1 MNPDSRRRVVTI
13 GSIGASL
20 LLVLSACTSSPDAE
34 TTTTTTQVTPPTT
47 TTKPRATSTT
57 EALPQHVVGG
67 EAIVGSD
74 VDVEP
79 QTLNSLMPGG
89 DVGVAGL
96 LRQAYAAGV
105 YDIDPDTLTFVPEL
119 VIELPSVANGGV
131 VVNGDGTMT
140 VKYIIRD
147 EAQWEDGTPVS
158 GDDFQFTLDTI
169 MNPDYPIKKDNYED
183 IIGTVAGPKTFEYT
197 MALPTL
203 HIESMFGEIIPKHA
217 VEGSD
222 FVVDWNESRWL
233 SAGPFIFEE
242 WVPGESITLR
252 RNPSYWKIDQ
262 ETAQQLPYLD
272 SVTFTFMADAPSIIE
287 AFGARDVDVFSPN
300 QRDDRII
307 EYIQTLQAF
316 EPQGAVVDVLAG
328 PDWEHVNFQFGPGRL
343 DRNEN
348 SCNEIY
354 EMRLAIA
361 QTIDK
366 DELTVD
372 ILGAT
377 VEPLQSYVDP
387 FSPSISQQAWTQY
400 SHDPDEAAK
409 NYKTAIEITGRECSV
424 VFTTNTENDERV
436 RTSELLVGMFEQS
449 GIPYENMLE
458 SSMLF
463 FGETLRTGSWDV
475 GQWTWRG
482 SPGFA
487 SLVGFHDVFDPEAPP
502 PPDGQNF
509 YRWGTDGSSVIDEAT
524 QTFAELRDGMNATVD
539 HAELTVL
546 IREAE
551 NILADELVIIPLFPH
566 PVAAAV
572 WADEIVGFRHNPTKA
587 GFTWN
592 IEFWHRNDL

>member
-1 MNPDSRRRVVTI
+1 MTPGTRRQLVTMW
-13 GSIGASL
+13 SIAATAT
-20 LLVLSACTSSPDAE
+20 LVISACTSSPAAE
-34 TTTTTTQVTPPTT
+34 TTTTTTQPPSSTT
-47 TTKPRATSTT
+47 TTEPPATSTT
-57 EALPQHVVGG
+57 EALPQHAVGG
-67 EAIVGSD
+67 EAIIGTQS
-74 VDVEP
+74 EP
-79 QTLNSLMPGG
+79 QTLNSFMPGG
-89 DVGVAGL
+89 DLGVAAL

-105 YDIDPDTLTFVPEL
+105 YDIAADTLTFVPEL
-119 VIELPSVANGGV
+119 VVELPSTTNGGV
-131 VVNGDGTMT
+131 IVNADGTMT

-147 EAQWEDGTPVS
+147 DAQWEDGTPVS

-169 MNPDYPIKKDNYED
+169 LNPDYPIEKNNYED
-183 IIGTVAGPKTFEYT
+183 IIASEAGPKTFEFT

-217 VEGSD
+217 VEGTD

-252 RNPSYWKIDQ
+252 RNPNYWKIDS
-262 ETAQQLPYLD
+262 ETEQQLPYLD
-272 SVTFTFMADAPSIIE
+272 SVRFMFMADAPTSIESFSSRRI
-287 AFGARDVDVFSPN
+287 DVFSPN

-307 EYIQTLQAF
+307 EYIQTLRTL
-316 EPQGAVVDVLAG
+316 EPQGAVVEVLAG

-348 SCNEIY
+348 SCNDIY

-366 DELTVD
+366 DALISD
-372 ILGAT
+372 ILAAT
-377 VEPLQSYVDP
+377 VEPLQSYVGP
-387 FSPSISQQAWTQY
+387 FSPTLSQRAWTQY
-400 SHDPDEAAK
+400 ELDPIEARK
-409 NYKTAIEITGRECSV
+409 NYKRANEIAGKECSV
-424 VFTTNTENDERV
+424 TFTTNTENDERV
-436 RTSELLVGMFEQS
+436 RTSELFVGMFEES
-449 GIPYENMLE
+449 GIPYQNMLE

-463 FGETLRTGSWDV
+463 FGETLRAGSWDV
-475 GQWTWRG
+475 GDWTWRG

-502 PPDGQNF
+502 PPLGQNF
-509 YRWGTDGSSVIDEAT
+509 YRWGTDDSSVIDEAT
-524 QTFAELRDGMNATVD
+524 QRFAEVRDGMNATVD
-539 HAELTVL
+539 DGELTVL

-551 NILADELVIIPLFPH
+551 NILADNLVIIPLFAH
-566 PVAAAV
+566 PAAAAV
-572 WADEIVGFRHNPTKA
+572 WADEILGFRHNPSQA

>member
-1 MNPDSRRRVVTI
+1 MNFDLRRRIVTI
-13 GSIGASL
+13 GPIAVSV
-20 LLVLSACTSSPDAE
+20 LLVASACTSSPDAE
-34 TTTTTTQVTPPTT
+34 TTTTTTQPPPTT
-47 TTKPRATSTT
+47 TTTEPPVTSTT
-57 EALPQHVVGG
+57 DGLPQHGVGG
-67 EAIVGSD
+67 EAIIGSD
-74 VDVEP
+74 TEP
-79 QTLNSLMPGG
+79 QTLNSFMPGG
-89 DVGVAGL
+89 DVGVAAL
-96 LRQAYAAGV
+96 LAQAYAAGV
-105 YDIDPDTLTFVPEL
+105 YDIDPDTLAFVPEL
-119 VIELPSVANGGV
+119 VIELPSVTNGGV

-183 IIGTVAGPKTFEYT
+183 IIASDAGPKTFEYT

-203 HIESMFGEIIPKHA
+203 HIESMFGEILPKHA

-222 FVVDWNESRWL
+222 FVLDWNESRWP
-233 SAGPFIFEE
+233 SAGPFTFES
-242 WVPGESITLR
+242 WVPGESITVR
-252 RNPSYWKIDQ
+252 RNPNYWKIDPD
-262 ETAQQLPYLD
+262 TLQQLPYLD
-272 SVTFTFMADAPSIIE
+272 SVTFTFMADAPTIIE
-287 AFGARDVDVFSPN
+287 AFGARQVDVFSPN

-307 EYIQTLQAF
+307 EYIQTLQAL

-366 DELTVD
+366 NALTDDILAATVD
-372 ILGAT
+372 
-377 VEPLQSYVDP
+377 PLQSYVDP
-387 FSPSISQQAWTQY
+387 FSPLLSQQAWDQY
-400 SHDPDEAAK
+400 AHDPVEAAK
-409 NYKTAIEITGRECSV
+409 NYKTAVELTGRECSV
-424 VFTTNTENDERV
+424 AFTTNTENDERV
-436 RTSELLVGMFEQS
+436 RTSELLVGMFEAS
-449 GIPYENMLE
+449 GIPYQNMLE
-458 SSMLF
+458 NSMLF
-463 FGETLRTGSWDV
+463 FGDTLATGSWDV

-482 SPGFA
+482 SPGFV
-487 SLVGFHDVFDPEAPP
+487 SLVGFHDLFDPEAP

-509 YRWGTDGSSVIDEAT
+509 YRWGTDDSSVVDEAT
-524 QTFAELRDGMNATVD
+524 QRFAEVRDGMNATVD
-539 HAELTVL
+539 HTELTVL

-572 WADEIVGFRHNPTKA
+572 WADEILGFRHNPTQA

>member
-1 MNPDSRRRVVTI
+1 MNSTFRRRLFTI
-13 GSIGASL
+13 GSIAASL
-20 LLVLSACTSSPDAE
+20 ALVVSACTSSTDAE
-34 TTTTTTQVTPPTT
+34 TTTTTTEAPPSTT
-47 TTKPRATSTT
+47 TSVPPATSTT
-57 EALPQHVVGG
+57 EALPQHGVGG
-67 EAIVGSD
+67 EAIVGSE
-74 VDVEP
+74 VEP
-79 QTLNSLMPGG
+79 QTLNSFMLGG
-89 DVGVAGL
+89 DVGVAAL
-96 LRQAYAAGV
+96 LGQAYAAGV
-105 YDIDPDTLTFVPEL
+105 YDIDAGTLKFVPEL
-119 VIELPSVANGGV
+119 VVELPSTANGGV
-131 VVNGDGTMT
+131 VVNADGTMT
-140 VKYIIRD
+140 VRYTIRD

-169 MNPDYPIKKDNYED
+169 MNPDYPIEKDNYED
-183 IIGTVAGPKTFEYT
+183 IIASEVGPKTFEYT

-203 HIESMFGEIIPKHA
+203 HIESMFGEILPKHA

-222 FVVDWNESRWL
+222 FVVDWNESRWP

-242 WVPGESITLR
+242 WVPGESITLG
-252 RNPSYWKIDQ
+252 RNPNYWKIDQ
-262 ETAQQLPYLD
+262 ETEQQLPYLD
-272 SVTFTFMADAPSIIE
+272 SVTFTFMADTPTLIE
-287 AFGARDVDVFSPN
+287 SFGSRGIDVFSPN

-307 EYIQTLQAF
+307 EYIQTLQAL
-316 EPQGAVVDVLAG
+316 EPQGAVVDVLPG
-328 PDWEHVNFQFGPGRL
+328 PDWEHVNFQFGLGRL

-366 DELTVD
+366 RALTDD
-372 ILGAT
+372 ILAAT
-377 VEPLQSYVDP
+377 VEPLESYVDP
-387 FSPSISQQAWTQY
+387 FSPMLSQQAWAKY
-400 SHDPDEAAK
+400 AHDPVEAAK
-409 NYKTAIEITGRECSV
+409 NYEMAIEITGRECSV

-436 RTSELLVGMFEQS
+436 RTSELLLGMFEES
-449 GIPYENMLE
+449 GIPYNNMLE

-475 GQWTWRG
+475 GEWTWRG

-487 SLVGFHDVFDPEAPP
+487 SLVGFHDLFDPEAPP

-509 YRWGTDGSSVIDEAT
+509 YRWGTEDSSVIDEAT
-524 QTFAELRDGMNATVD
+524 QRFAEVRDGMNATVD
-539 HAELTVL
+539 EGELTVL

-551 NILADELVIIPLFPH
+551 SILADNLVIIPLFSH

-572 WADEIVGFRHNPTKA
+572 WADEIVGFRHNPTQA